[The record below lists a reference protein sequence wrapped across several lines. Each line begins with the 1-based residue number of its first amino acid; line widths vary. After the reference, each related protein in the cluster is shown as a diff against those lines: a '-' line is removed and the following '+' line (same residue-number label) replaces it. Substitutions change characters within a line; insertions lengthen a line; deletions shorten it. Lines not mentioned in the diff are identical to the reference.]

1 MPNLPL
7 HVGRCHDQSPGLPK
21 GVGPTDVMYG
31 VKTIKG
37 ISKVA
42 VFTSETLKSDIC
54 FQSVP
59 LECTTWSAQLDRL
72 WSAEQEA
79 TGLNPSRTNTQG
91 LKMMEQEVLHL

>member
-1 MPNLPL
+1 MIRVLDYQRVL
-7 HVGRCHDQSPGLPK
+7 VQLMSCMELKQ
-21 GVGPTDVMYG
+21 
-31 VKTIKG
+31 
-37 ISKVA
+37 SKVSQA